1 MQMPGGNLTAK
12 YGVQIWNVISRITR
26 WAAGA
31 FIFCEANA
39 FRRVGGFKLELFI
52 SEEIDLSQR
61 LHKLGRETGRS
72 MMIIRRPPLLTSPRK
87 LSLYSPVEILSFLA
101 KVVFR
106 PRHTMKNRA
115 ACEPWYDGRR

>member
-1 MQMPGGNLTAK
+1 MQMAGGNVTAQ

-39 FRRVGGFKLELFI
+39 FRRVGGFNLELYI
-52 SEEIDLSQR
+52 SEEIDLNQR
-61 LHKLGRETGRS
+61 LHKLGRETGRG
-72 MMIIRRPPLLTSPRK
+72 MVIIRRPPLLTSGRK
-87 LSLYSPVEILSFLA
+87 LELYSPVEILAFMA
-101 KVVFR
+101 KVVIR
-106 PRHTMKNRA
+106 PRRTMKTRA